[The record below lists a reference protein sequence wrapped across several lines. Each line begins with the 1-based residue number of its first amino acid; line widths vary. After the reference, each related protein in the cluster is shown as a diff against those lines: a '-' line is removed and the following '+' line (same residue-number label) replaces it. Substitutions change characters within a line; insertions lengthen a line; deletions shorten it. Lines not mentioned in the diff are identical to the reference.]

1 VLRTLPSV
9 AARRPWRSAFSII
22 AGALLVI
29 GCTDSIVTP
38 TRTEPTP
45 VPPAGPVSMQLT
57 CVASVQSGSVSCS
70 TPATPAGVRGAVTY
84 GGQNQYVKLT
94 STNVTFDAGTR
105 IMGADVTLQNL
116 LPQIIGSLDSAT
128 VHPNGIRVFY
138 ASGPTTSDPGTV
150 TVRNPDGTET
160 FLSSPAP
167 YYQWS
172 QALRTNAVSSVKRWE
187 WNVGAGVNTFT
198 FSVYV
203 QTEVTPTLVIT
214 EIMANPSAVDDSVGE
229 YIEVYNPGLAT
240 VDLSGYRIVSRSG
253 SSTEQV
259 TIASGVT
266 LASRAYGVI
275 AARSNTARNGGV
287 TAIAEWGGTA
297 IQLSNS
303 TSATAPDY
311 VAMRRPSV
319 APGTFFTMDSVGWAP
334 VGTTTAPPTG
344 RTRELLD
351 VKADNTHMSSAAW
364 NTGYTKYGIG
374 DGNGDFDRGTP
385 GAPNGVLVA
394 PGPVVLVR
402 ISPGFAVID
411 TLNQFRRFSA
421 FPEDSLGQTASTT
434 ITWATDNP
442 AIATID
448 QTGLVTHVDTGQ
460 VHITATA
467 SNGVADTTLY
477 SIFKYS
483 PASIYRNHVEFGV
496 PVTGLPNDNNNIV
509 ILSDR
514 RTHYNLSYN
523 ASRGGPNW
531 VSWNL
536 NRTQFGKIPRAPT
549 FYTDPLLVSYGAYQV
564 TTCDYTGSG
573 YTRGHMVQSE
583 QRTQTRAE
591 NDTTFLMTNI
601 LPQTNELNTGP
612 WGDLE
617 EYGNELARFHQK
629 EIYNVAGGTWPASP
643 QYLTTTC
650 GNANR
655 VQIPT
660 TTWKVMVIMPYGQ
673 GLADVTSASS
683 VRVIAVDMPNT
694 FTANSQPWTA
704 YKVTVD
710 QIEAITGYD
719 LLAALPDAIEAAV
732 ESSIDP

>member
-1 VLRTLPSV
+1 V
-9 AARRPWRSAFSII
+9 AARRPWRSAFSIV

-29 GCTDSIVTP
+29 GCTDSILSPVA
-38 TRTEPTP
+38 EAPTP

-57 CVASVQSGSVSCS
+57 CVASVQSASVSCS
-70 TPATPAGVRGAVTY
+70 TPATPSGVRGAVTY

-105 IMGADVTLQNL
+105 IMGADVTVQNL
-116 LPQIIGSLDSAT
+116 LPQIIGSLDSAN

-172 QALRTNAVSSVKRWE
+172 QALRTNAVSAVKRWE

-198 FSVYV
+198 FRVLV

-275 AARSNTARNGGV
+275 AARSNTTRNGGV

-319 APGTFFTMDSVGWAP
+319 VAGTFFTMDSVGWAP

-351 VKADNTHMSSAAW
+351 LTADNTHMSSAAW
-364 NTGYTKYGIG
+364 NTGYKKYGIG

-385 GAPNGVLVA
+385 GAANAPLVA
-394 PGPVVLVR
+394 SGPVATVR
-402 ISPGFAVID
+402 ISPGFMVID
-411 TLNQFRRFSA
+411 TLKQFRRFSA
-421 FPEDSLGQTASTT
+421 FPEDTLGQAASTT
-434 ITWATDNP
+434 IAWTTDNP

-448 QTGLVTHVDTGQ
+448 QTGLVTQVDTGQ
-460 VHITATA
+460 VHIIATA
-467 SNGVADTTLY
+467 SNGLADTTLY

-483 PASIYRNHVEFGV
+483 PASIYRNHVEFGL
-496 PVTGLPNDNNNIV
+496 PVTGLPNDSTNIL
-509 ILSDR
+509 ILSNR
-514 RTHYNLSYN
+514 RTQFNLSYN
-523 ASRGGPNW
+523 ANRGGPNW

-536 NRTQFGKIPRAPT
+536 NRTQFGKVSRAPT
-549 FYTDPLLVSYGAYQV
+549 FYTDPLLVSHGVYQV

-591 NDTTFLMTNI
+591 NDTTFLLTNI
-601 LPQTNELNTGP
+601 LPQTNQLNTGP

-617 EYGNELARFHQK
+617 EYGNNLVRFQQK
-629 EIYNVAGGTWPASP
+629 EIYNVAGGTWPATP

-694 FTANSQPWTA
+694 FTIDQPWTT

-710 QIEAITGYD
+710 QIEAATGYD
-719 LLAALPDAIEAAV
+719 LLADLPDAIEAAV
-732 ESSIDP
+732 ESTIDP

>member
-1 VLRTLPSV
+1 MLRTLPSV

-29 GCTDSIVTP
+29 GCTDNVLTP
-38 TRTEPTP
+38 VVEAPTP
-45 VPPAGPVSMQLT
+45 VPPAGPVNMQLT
-57 CVASVQSGSVSCS
+57 CVATVASGSVSCS

-105 IMGADVTLQNL
+105 VMGADVTVQNL

-138 ASGPTTSDPGTV
+138 VSGPTTSDPGTV
-150 TVRNPDGTET
+150 TVGNPDGTET

-172 QALRTNAVSSVKRWE
+172 QALRTNAVSAVKRWE

-198 FSVYV
+198 FRVLV

-229 YIEVYNPGLAT
+229 YIEVYNPGLAA

-275 AARSNTARNGGV
+275 AARSSTTRNGGV

-319 APGTFFTMDSVGWAP
+319 VAGTFFTLDSVVWAP
-334 VGTTTAPPTG
+334 TGTTTAPPTG
-344 RTRELLD
+344 RTRELLSPT
-351 VKADNTHMSSAAW
+351 ADNTHMNSAAW
-364 NTGYTKYGIG
+364 NTGYKKYGIG
-374 DGNGDFDRGTP
+374 DGNGEFDRGTP
-385 GAPNGVLVA
+385 GAVNGVLVA
-394 PGPVVLVR
+394 SGPVVTVR

-411 TLNQFRRFSA
+411 TLRQFRRFSA
-421 FPEDSLGQTASTT
+421 FPEDTLGQAASTT
-434 ITWATDNP
+434 ITWTTDNP

-460 VHITATA
+460 VHIVAAA

-496 PVTGLPNDNNNIV
+496 PITGMANDNDNIV

-536 NRTQFGKIPRAPT
+536 NRTQFGKFPRAPT
-549 FYTDPLLVSYGAYQV
+549 FYTDPLLVSSGAYQV

-601 LPQTNELNTGP
+601 LPQTNQLNTGP

-673 GLADVTSASS
+673 GLANVTSASS

-694 FTANSQPWTA
+694 FTIDQPWTT

-719 LLAALPDAIEAAV
+719 LLADLPDAIEAAV
-732 ESSIDP
+732 ESTIDP

>member
-9 AARRPWRSAFSII
+9 AARRPWRSAFSVI
-22 AGALLVI
+22 AGALLVV

-38 TRTEPTP
+38 VVKTPTP

-57 CVASVQSGSVSCS
+57 CVASVESASVTCS
-70 TPATPAGVRGAVTY
+70 TPATPSGVRGAVTY

-105 IMGADVTLQNL
+105 IMGADVTVQNL
-116 LPQIIGSLDSAT
+116 LPQIIGSLDSAN

-138 ASGPTTSDPGTV
+138 ASGPSTTDPGTV

-160 FLSSPAP
+160 FLSAPAP

-172 QALRTNAVSSVKRWE
+172 QALRTNAVSAAKRWE

-275 AARSNTARNGGV
+275 AARSSTFRNGGV

-319 APGTFFTMDSVGWAP
+319 VAGTFFTLDSVVWAP
-334 VGTTTAPPTG
+334 TGTTTAPPTG

-351 VKADNTHMSSAAW
+351 VRADNTHMTSAVW

-374 DGNGDFDRGTP
+374 DGNGEFDRGTP
-385 GAPNGVLVA
+385 GAANGVLVA
-394 PGPVVLVR
+394 PGPVVTLR

-411 TLNQFRRFSA
+411 TVKQFRRFSA
-421 FPEDSLGQTASTT
+421 VPEDTLGQTASTT
-434 ITWATDNP
+434 ITWTTDN
-442 AIATID
+442 ANIATID
-448 QTGLVTHVDTGQ
+448 QTGLVTQVDTGQ
-460 VHITATA
+460 VNIIATA

-496 PVTGLPNDNNNIV
+496 PVTGLPNDTTNIV

-536 NRTQFGKIPRAPT
+536 NRTHFGKVSRAPT
-549 FYTDPLLVSYGAYQV
+549 FYTDPLLAPYGVYQV

-601 LPQTNELNTGP
+601 LAQLNDLNSGP

-617 EYGNELARFHQK
+617 EYGNNLARFQQK
-629 EIYNVAGGTWPASP
+629 EIYNVAGGTWPATP

-660 TTWKVMVIMPYGQ
+660 TTWKVMVILPYGQ
-673 GLADVTSASS
+673 GLANVTSAGS
-683 VRVIAVDMPNT
+683 VRVIAVNMPNT
-694 FTANSQPWTA
+694 LTVDEQPWTA

-710 QIEAITGYD
+710 QIEAATGYD
-719 LLAALPDAIEAAV
+719 LLADLPDAIEAAV
-732 ESSIDP
+732 ESTIDP